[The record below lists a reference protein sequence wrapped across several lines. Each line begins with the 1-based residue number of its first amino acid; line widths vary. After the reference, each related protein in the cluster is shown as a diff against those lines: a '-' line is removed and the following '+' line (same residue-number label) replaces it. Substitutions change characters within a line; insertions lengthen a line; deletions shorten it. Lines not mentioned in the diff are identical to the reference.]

1 MSEVIG
7 WLVGTPASDINF
19 RSNLKK
25 ATAEEIEEALKAI
38 EGRSQT
44 KTKEKALRAELRRKA
59 AKK

>member
-19 RSNLKK
+19 KPNLKK

-44 KTKEKALRAELRRKA
+44 KTKETALRAELRRKA